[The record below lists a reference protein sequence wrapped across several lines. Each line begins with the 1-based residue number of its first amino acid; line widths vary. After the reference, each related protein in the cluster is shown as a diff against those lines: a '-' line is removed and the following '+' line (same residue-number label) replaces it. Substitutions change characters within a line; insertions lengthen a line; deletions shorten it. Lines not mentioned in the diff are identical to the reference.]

1 MQTLN
6 REWLD
11 FERSQLPI
19 QATEAPVDLAAKR
32 REQARQTLQR
42 NATYLC
48 QYEPQLGEAVV
59 VSDSTVRARDGV
71 NISIR
76 IYDSNQPPDR
86 PVVVFYHGGAL
97 VGWDLNTEDLSCRR
111 MAIECSTVVISV
123 AYRLAP
129 ENPYPIPINDAWD
142 SFLNIAE
149 NIATIV
155 PRYAGPANFVIAGT
169 SSGGHLAAIV
179 SQLAAA
185 HMKTQ
190 ETPAWTVSGVVL
202 RSPVT
207 VYGADKQYIPP
218 QFRDIHQSWVPELD
232 CPGRLCRED
241 MKNGHDLYGVPDS
254 DKTNPLAYPLWGNLA
269 GLPRTFVQICGVDI
283 LRDDAVCY
291 VKGLT
296 NAGVDVQSKFYEDLP
311 HVFWVYAPHLE
322 VSQKMEQDC
331 VGGLNWVISEWQ
343 SEILN

>member
-1 MQTLN
+1 MPKW
-6 REWLD
+6 EWLE
-11 FERSQLPI
+11 FERSQTPT
-19 QATEAPVDLAAKR
+19 QVTEGSVDLAAQR
-32 REQARQTLQR
+32 REHARQTLER
-42 NATYLC
+42 NAAYLC
-48 QYEPQLGEAVV
+48 LYEPRLGEAVV
-59 VSDSTVRARDGV
+59 VRDSAVRARDGAD
-71 NISIR
+71 IPIR
-76 IYDSNQPPDR
+76 IYDTNQSPNR
-86 PVVVFYHGGAL
+86 PVVVFYHGGGL

-129 ENPYPIPINDAWD
+129 ENPYPVPINDAWD

-155 PRYAGPANFVIAGT
+155 PRYEAGPANFVIAGT

-179 SQLAAA
+179 SQLATV
-185 HMKTQ
+185 HMKKQ
-190 ETPAWTVSGVVL
+190 ETPTWMVSGIVL
-202 RSPVT
+202 RNPVT
-207 VYGADKQYIPP
+207 VYGADKQYIPS

-232 CPGRLCRED
+232 CPGRLCREE
-241 MKNGHDLYGVPDS
+241 MKNIHDLYGVPDS

-296 NAGVDVQSKFYEDLP
+296 NAGVDVQSRLYEDLP
-311 HVFWVYAPHLE
+311 HVFWVYTPHLA
-322 VSQKMEQDC
+322 VSQKIERDC
-331 VGGLNWVISEWQ
+331 VDGVNWIISKSLLETR
-343 SEILN
+343 N